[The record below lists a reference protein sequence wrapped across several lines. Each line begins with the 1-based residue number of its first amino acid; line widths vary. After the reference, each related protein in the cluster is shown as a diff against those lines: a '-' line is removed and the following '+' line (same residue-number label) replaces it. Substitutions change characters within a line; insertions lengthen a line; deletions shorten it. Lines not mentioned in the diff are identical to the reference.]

1 MALSLRSNYRS
12 ACWHHTMIEAISEL
26 SEKLKS
32 ETIKCRRQLHSM
44 AEKSF
49 EEHETAKFVAEKLQS
64 FGYSVKTGVAGTG
77 VIAERGTGAAI
88 ALRAELDGLAIR
100 ERNSLEYASRN
111 PDVMH
116 ACGHDANMACVLAAA
131 QILSQFE
138 CGKIRVIMQPASE
151 ISSDE
156 NLKSGAARMIE
167 EGVLDD
173 VMAIVG
179 LHVDATISSGQVGI
193 IEEPVVPQLET
204 FSIKFFPEGDSGDW
218 DAIRTGAKTICA
230 IYDEVAPLFGGA
242 EMPLRILSLSKQDKE
257 DDREAVLKGRLVCA
271 SKDMFNTVAEKI
283 RQACSAARMPGG
295 NFSLIFAAEGRGQ
308 SMDRSLVEVM
318 KEASKS
324 IVGANNV
331 LVLKR
336 KTWAEDFSAYS
347 AIIPGAMVL
356 LGSRSPGA
364 PRSAHTDTFD
374 IDDSNLH
381 LGAAILAGAAIMASK
396 RFSGRQ
402 G

>member
-1 MALSLRSNYRS
+1 
-12 ACWHHTMIEAISEL
+12 MIEAISEL

-32 ETIKCRRQLHSM
+32 ETIKCRRHLHSI

-49 EEHETAKFVAEKLQS
+49 EEHETAKFVAAKLES

-77 VIAERGTGAAI
+77 VVAERGAGVTI

-111 PDVMH
+111 PNVMH
-116 ACGHDANMACVLAAA
+116 ACGHDANMACVIAAA
-131 QILSQFE
+131 QILSEFD
-138 CGKIRVIMQPASE
+138 CGRVRVIMQPASE
-151 ISSDE
+151 IASDE
-156 NLKSGAARMIE
+156 NLKSGAVRMIE
-167 EGVLDD
+167 EGVLED
-173 VMAIVG
+173 VFAILG

-204 FSIKFFPEGDSGDW
+204 FSIKLFPEGEVGDW
-218 DAIRTGAKTICA
+218 DPIRAGAKTICA
-230 IYDEVAPLFGGA
+230 IYDEVAPLFKGA
-242 EMPLRILSLSKQDKE
+242 ETPLRILSLSKQDKE
-257 DDREAVLKGRLVCA
+257 DDQEALIKGRLLST
-271 SKDMFNTVAEKI
+271 SKDMFNTVTEKI
-283 RQACSAARMPGG
+283 RQACSTARAAGG
-295 NFSLIFAAEGRGQ
+295 NFSVSFAADGQGQ
-308 SMDRSLVEVM
+308 SMDRSLVELM
-318 KEASKS
+318 KEASAS
-324 IVGANNV
+324 IVGSSNV

-381 LGAAILAGAAIMASK
+381 LGAAILARAAMMASK
-396 RFSGRQ
+396 RFSVDKQ
-402 G
+402 Q

>member
-1 MALSLRSNYRS
+1 
-12 ACWHHTMIEAISEL
+12 MIEAISEL
-26 SEKLKS
+26 SEKLKT
-32 ETIKCRRQLHSM
+32 ETIKCRRHLHSI

-49 EEHETAKFVAEKLQS
+49 EEHETAKFVAAKLES

-77 VIAERGTGAAI
+77 VVAERGTGATI

-111 PDVMH
+111 PNVMH

-131 QILSQFE
+131 QILSEFD
-138 CGKIRVIMQPASE
+138 CGRVRVIMQPASE
-151 ISSDE
+151 IASDE
-156 NLKSGAARMIE
+156 NLKSGAGRMIE
-167 EGVLDD
+167 EGVLED
-173 VMAIVG
+173 VLAIIG

-204 FSIKFFPEGDSGDW
+204 FSIKLFPEGEVGDW
-218 DAIRTGAKTICA
+218 DPVRIGAKTICA
-230 IYDEVAPLFGGA
+230 IYDEVAPLFRGTA
-242 EMPLRILSLSKQDKE
+242 EAPLRILSLSKQDKE
-257 DDREAVLKGRLVCA
+257 DDREALIKGRLFCA
-271 SKDMFNTVAEKI
+271 SKDMFNTVTEKI
-283 RQACSAARMPGG
+283 RQACSAARAPGG
-295 NFSLIFAAEGRGQ
+295 NFSVSFAADGQ
-308 SMDRSLVEVM
+308 GQTMDRSLVELM
-318 KEASKS
+318 KEASTS
-324 IVGANNV
+324 IVGASNV

-381 LGAAILAGAAIMASK
+381 VGAAILANAAIMASK
-396 RFSGRQ
+396 RFSNQQR
-402 G
+402 